1 MKTLVT
7 LALFISSTA
16 FAQNMTAVGLKNLMT
31 QRQATLEAVNSGM
44 SKKLVHNAKLSVEG
58 GECAYRL
65 TTTQTILKI
74 DGEKMLI
81 FSREKFQ
88 PAATAICANAQVTSN
103 EDLVLF
109 YEAKPSLA
117 LDLAD
122 VDASIPSITSIIKA
136 GEIITLNMNVD
147 VPAEEEGGVVT
158 KESLVVKYDLTK
170 SSFRNTILTQGSGF
184 STTGEDILDID
195 PRSVDLKKVLFCENN
210 DGDNSDCVE
219 GDFSG
224 LAGFVK

>member
-1 MKTLVT
+1 MKTLAT

-31 QRQATLEAVNSGM
+31 QRQASLEAVNAGM

-88 PAATAICANAQVTSN
+88 PAATAICANAQITSN

-122 VDASIPSITSIIKA
+122 VDASIPTITSIVRA

-147 VPAEEEGGVVT
+147 VPAEEEGGVAT

-170 SSFRNTILTQGSGF
+170 SSFRNTILTQGSDF
-184 STTGEDILDID
+184 STTGEDVLDID